1 MIKTA
6 KEHLKSSRMT
16 YGFHFTHSLHNGWKC
31 FVMSLSSIIHAFFP
45 MILKQHAAR
54 GVVRI
59 YNDMKKHAHL
69 RKMIKEASAQESKK

>member
-1 MIKTA
+1 
-6 KEHLKSSRMT
+6 
-16 YGFHFTHSLHNGWKC
+16 
-31 FVMSLSSIIHAFFP
+31 MSLSSVIHAFFP

-69 RKMIKEASAQESKK
+69 RKMIKEESAQESKK